1 MIRGMFAAFLAVL
14 AAAPAMAK
22 DQPAAPVRG
31 VPGAGWSSVPIPAD
45 TGEHIYQRYCF
56 ACHAAG
62 PEHPGTQALQAKYKG
77 TKPAELDRR
86 TDLTAAFVT
95 YTVRHGVSVMPS
107 IRPTEITDAELKA
120 IAAYLSR
127 KRR

>member
-1 MIRGMFAAFLAVL
+1 MIRGMFAALLAVL
-14 AAAPAMAK
+14 AAAPAVAK
-22 DQPAAPVRG
+22 DQPASPVRA
-31 VPGAGWSSVPIPAD
+31 VPGAGWAAVPIPAD

-56 ACHAAG
+56 SCHGEG
-62 PEHPGTQALQAKYKG
+62 PDKPGTMALQAKYKG
-77 TKPAELDRR
+77 AKPARLDQR
-86 TDLTAAFVT
+86 TDLTAAFVI